1 MCEWIA
7 TMLMPASRNDFKAGR
22 RSFSVTAKSPS
33 TTAFSSLPAKA
44 AQVFIPIV
52 LSIVTPC
59 LFVGRPK
66 VNFIIPLFTS
76 PLLRKILFN
85 GSAVIVLMSGKA
97 GFREGS
103 AGAGGGGGET
113 PALLLKKRGPGGRWT
128 DPPSRSSGPR
138 DNPWR
143 ARNQ

>member
-1 MCEWIA
+1 
-7 TMLMPASRNDFKAGR
+7 MLVPAARNYFRAGR

-44 AQVFIPIV
+44 AQVFTPIV

-66 VNFIIPLFTS
+66 GNFTIPLFTS

-85 GSAVIVLMSGKA
+85 GSAVIVLMSGNA
-97 GFREGS
+97 GLGKES
-103 AGAGGGGGET
+103 AGVG
-113 PALLLKKRGPGGRWT
+113 W
-128 DPPSRSSGPR
+128 
-138 DNPWR
+138 
-143 ARNQ
+143 